1 MSIRKLELI
10 LSHKQ
15 IQHQQIRWG
24 TLNPLQ
30 ILDRFFETI
39 ERVILVARKYQR
51 IESTSGTDLLQ
62 AILRVMVDE
71 LFIDLNQVGSSGD
84 RNLVDRF
91 ELILEGVVILAEEAF
106 LDGVVVTEVTQ
117 ETIPVPEI
125 VIYLAWLDGFQ
136 TSQQLV
142 LYEIDG
148 RKRHAS
154 IV

>member
-1 MSIRKLELI
+1 MGIRKLELI
-10 LSHKQ
+10 LSHEQ
-15 IQHQQIRWG
+15 IQHQQIGRG

-51 IESTSGTDLLQ
+51 IETPSGTDLLQ
-62 AILRVMVDE
+62 TILRVMVDE
-71 LFIDLNQVGSSGD
+71 LFIDMNQVGSSGD

-91 ELILEGVVILAEEAF
+91 ELILERVVILTEETL

-117 ETIPVPEI
+117 ETIPVPKV
-125 VIYLAWLDGFQ
+125 VIYLARLDGFQ

-142 LYEIDG
+142 LDEVDG
-148 RKRHAS
+148 R
-154 IV
+154 

>member
-1 MSIRKLELI
+1 
-10 LSHKQ
+10 
-15 IQHQQIRWG
+15 
-24 TLNPLQ
+24 
-30 ILDRFFETI
+30 
-39 ERVILVARKYQR
+39 
-51 IESTSGTDLLQ
+51 
-62 AILRVMVDE
+62 MVDE

>member
-1 MSIRKLELI
+1 MGIRKLELI

-15 IQHQQIRWG
+15 VQHQQIGRS

-51 IESTSGTDLLQ
+51 IDSPGDTDLLQ
-62 AILRVMVDE
+62 VILRVMVDK

-91 ELILEGVVILAEEAF
+91 ELILECIVILTEETL
-106 LDGVVVTEVTQ
+106 LDGIVVTNVTQ
-117 ETIPVPEI
+117 ETILVLEI

-136 TSQQLV
+136 TGQQLV
-142 LYEIDG
+142 FNQIDG